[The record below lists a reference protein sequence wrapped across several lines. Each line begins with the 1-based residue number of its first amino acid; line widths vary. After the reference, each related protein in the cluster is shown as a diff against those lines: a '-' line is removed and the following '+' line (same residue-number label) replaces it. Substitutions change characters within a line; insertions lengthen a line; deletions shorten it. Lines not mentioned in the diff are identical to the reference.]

1 MNSVRL
7 VFTILP
13 CLVGAYAAA
22 VFLTTR
28 SISAR
33 AAWGLGLL
41 VASVLTVGAY
51 VATKP
56 MFNGVA
62 PAASILESYCCL
74 YFIPTIVLVATAVWL
89 RSRNT
94 SRNVGVTVIVAL
106 FLASSWIASFAAS
119 RFVGFVNVVQ

>member
-7 VFTILP
+7 LYTIFP

-41 VASVLTVGAY
+41 VASALTIGAFIALRPMYSPASTASIVESY
-51 VATKP
+51 VAR
-56 MFNGVA
+56 
-62 PAASILESYCCL
+62 
-74 YFIPTIVLVATAVWL
+74 YFIPMIVLVGTAVTL
-89 RSRNT
+89 RSRGAT
-94 SRNVGVTVIVAL
+94 RGIGITVIVAL
-106 FLASSWIASFAAS
+106 FLASTWFAEQVAV
-119 RFVGFVNVVQ
+119 RLMGFVNVVQ